1 MKNLK
6 LTIVLLLLSLS
17 TLVMAQN
24 SSTNQASPAN
34 NTQAQPDKVPVGTII
49 ENQLNIIEREFVG
62 AAEAMPEDKYN
73 FSPSGLNIPGGD
85 YKGVRTFAQQVRHVA
100 SDNYLFFSA

>member
-1 MKNLK
+1 MFIQTILHQGVLTKLLSNQEPLQNSKLAIINQENLAMKNLK

-62 AAEAMPEDKYN
+62 AAEAMPEDK
-73 FSPSGLNIPGGD
+73 
-85 YKGVRTFAQQVRHVA
+85 
-100 SDNYLFFSA
+100 